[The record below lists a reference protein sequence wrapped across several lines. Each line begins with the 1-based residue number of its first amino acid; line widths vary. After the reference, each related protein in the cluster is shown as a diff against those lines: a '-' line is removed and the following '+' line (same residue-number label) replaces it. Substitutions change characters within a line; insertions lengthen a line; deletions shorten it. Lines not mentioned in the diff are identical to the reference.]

1 MKPDVGLRGRGGARD
16 MKNFFLAILVVLGL
30 QWGVAGPAHAGFA
43 EGASAYNARNYTLAL
58 KEISPLAKAGHADA
72 QHLMGL
78 MYYMGRG
85 VTRDYKQA
93 FAWHMKAAGQGKVDA
108 QYVVGAMYYT
118 GNSVP
123 QDQKHAVTWFRKA
136 AEQGHAEAQHAL
148 GLMYRYHV
156 AGVPHDPVL
165 AYMLW
170 NLAAAG
176 GNRNAVDQRAA
187 IAKRMTQEQI
197 EEAQALSRT
206 WKPGTPLPA
215 TSKTGGDA

>member
-1 MKPDVGLRGRGGARD
+1 MKKYTV
-16 MKNFFLAILVVLGL
+16 AILLALGL
-30 QWGVAGPAHAGFA
+30 NLGLHGAALAGFP
-43 EGASAYNARNYTLAL
+43 EGASAYNARNYAQAL
-58 KEISPLAKAGHADA
+58 KEIAPLARAGNPEA
-72 QHLMGL
+72 QHLLGL

-85 VTRDYKQA
+85 VARDYKQA
-93 FAWHMKAAGQGKVDA
+93 FQWHLKAAQQGKADA

-118 GNSVP
+118 GNAVP

-156 AGVPHDPVL
+156 AGVPGDPVI

-176 GNRNAVDQRAA
+176 GNHNAVGQRAA
-187 IAKRMTQEQI
+187 IAKQMTQEQI
-197 EEAQALSRT
+197 EEAQVLSRT
-206 WKPGTPLPA
+206 WKVGTPLPA
-215 TSKTGGDA
+215 QSKTGGG

>member
-1 MKPDVGLRGRGGARD
+1 MKKLFV
-16 MKNFFLAILVVLGL
+16 AIAFALGLGL
-30 QWGVAGPAHAGFA
+30 QASAHAGFA
-43 EGASAYNARNYTLAL
+43 EGASAYNARNYAAAL
-58 KEISPLAKAGHADA
+58 KEIVPLARSGHADA
-72 QHLMGL
+72 QHLLGL

-93 FAWHMKAAGQGKVDA
+93 FGWHLKAAQQGKADA

-118 GNSVP
+118 GNAVP

-156 AGVPHDPVL
+156 AGVPGDAVI
-165 AYMLW
+165 AYMLM
-170 NLAAAG
+170 NLAAASG
-176 GNRNAVDQRAA
+176 HQNAVNQRSAM
-187 IAKRMTQEQI
+187 AKQMSQEQV

-206 WKPGTPLPA
+206 WKLGTALPGQ
-215 TSKTGGDA
+215 SKTGGG

>member
-1 MKPDVGLRGRGGARD
+1 MKKITV
-16 MKNFFLAILVVLGL
+16 AILLALGL
-30 QWGVAGPAHAGFA
+30 NLGLSCAARAGFP
-43 EGASAYNARNYTLAL
+43 EGASAYNARNYTLAMR
-58 KEISPLAKAGHADA
+58 EIAPLARAGNPDA
-72 QHLMGL
+72 QHLLGL

-85 VTRDYKQA
+85 VARDYKQA
-93 FAWHMKAAGQGKVDA
+93 FAWHLKAAEQGKADA

-118 GNSVP
+118 GNAVP

-136 AEQGHAEAQHAL
+136 AEQGHGEAQHAL

-156 AGVPHDPVL
+156 AGVPGDPVI

-176 GNRNAVDQRAA
+176 GNHNAIGQRAA
-187 IAKRMTQEQI
+187 IAKTMTQEQI

-206 WKPGTPLPA
+206 WKVGTSLP
-215 TSKTGGDA
+215 TQSKTGGG

>member
-1 MKPDVGLRGRGGARD
+1 MKKILLVTL
-16 MKNFFLAILVVLGL
+16 LAIGLQLGL
-30 QWGVAGPAHAGFA
+30 QTTARAGFA
-43 EGASAYNARNYTLAL
+43 EGASAYNARNYALAL
-58 KEISPLAKAGHADA
+58 KEISPLAKAGNPDA
-72 QHLMGL
+72 QHLLGL

-118 GNSVP
+118 GNAVP

-148 GLMYRYHV
+148 GLMYRYNV
-156 AGVPHDPVL
+156 AGVPQDPVL
-165 AYMLW
+165 AYMLY

-176 GNRNAVDQRAA
+176 GHRNAVDQRAA
-187 IAKRMTQEQI
+187 IAKKMTQEQV
-197 EEAQALSRT
+197 EEAQALART
-206 WKPGTPLPA
+206 WKVGSSLP
-215 TSKTGGDA
+215 TVSKTGAGM

>member
-1 MKPDVGLRGRGGARD
+1 MKKSYLTIA
-16 MKNFFLAILVVLGL
+16 LALVL
-30 QWGVAGPAHAGFA
+30 QCAWPADASAGFA
-43 EGASAYNARNYTLAL
+43 EGASAYNARNYALAL
-58 KEISPLAKAGHADA
+58 KEVAPLARQGNADA

-93 FAWHMKAAGQGKVDA
+93 FGWHQKAALQGKADA

-118 GNSVP
+118 GNAVP

-156 AGVPHDPVL
+156 AGLPQDTVL

-176 GNRNAVDQRAA
+176 GNRNAADQRAA

-206 WKPGTPLPA
+206 WKPGTALPTA
-215 TSKTGGDA
+215 SRTGGEG